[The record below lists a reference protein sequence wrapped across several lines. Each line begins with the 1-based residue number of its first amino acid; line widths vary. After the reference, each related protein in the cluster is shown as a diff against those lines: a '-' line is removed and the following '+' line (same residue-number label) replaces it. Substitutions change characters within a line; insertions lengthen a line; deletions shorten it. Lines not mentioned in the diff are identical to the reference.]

1 MIRWV
6 FRAESIPVTRR
17 AAGQAFRCL
26 ATREGRKK
34 PPQLGRTLNWVMG
47 RDEGGIHTGKDVA
60 CMKYNRG
67 VCALCTLLLMI
78 ALLFVSGG
86 SFAEAVTG
94 VLEKPAQREYIVD
107 TAGMVTVEDRQRIT
121 KIGDDL
127 RTQTKA
133 EIVVVTIDTLE
144 GRDIETYAN
153 ELFRRWGLGDEKLNN
168 GVLLLIVKADRK
180 FRIEVGYG
188 LEGEIT
194 DGRSGEILDGMKNDF
209 RQGNYSGGILDAYRK
224 LTAYA
229 YRAVGEAPSAEV
241 DGVLDSAAKPEEDE
255 DGEDSEDSIL
265 MNVFLFFLAVVGMIL
280 MGIVLYW
287 LLDIF
292 DRALGPGGGGGGSS
306 ASRSSD
312 GGSSGGSSSSR
323 GGYGGGSSG
332 GGGASGGW

>member
-1 MIRWV
+1 
-6 FRAESIPVTRR
+6 
-17 AAGQAFRCL
+17 
-26 ATREGRKK
+26 
-34 PPQLGRTLNWVMG
+34 
-47 RDEGGIHTGKDVA
+47 
-60 CMKYNRG
+60 MKYNRG

-78 ALLFVSGG
+78 ALLFVNGG

-107 TAGMVTVEDRQRIT
+107 TAGMVTVEDRQRIM
-121 KIGDDL
+121 KIGEEL

-168 GVLLLIVKADRK
+168 GILLLIVKADRK

-241 DGVLDSAAKPEEDE
+241 DGVLDSAAKPEEDA
-255 DGEDSEDSIL
+255 DGEDSIL

-287 LLDIF
+287 LLDIL

-306 ASRSSD
+306 ASSRSSD
-312 GGSSGGSSSSR
+312 GGSSGGSSSGR